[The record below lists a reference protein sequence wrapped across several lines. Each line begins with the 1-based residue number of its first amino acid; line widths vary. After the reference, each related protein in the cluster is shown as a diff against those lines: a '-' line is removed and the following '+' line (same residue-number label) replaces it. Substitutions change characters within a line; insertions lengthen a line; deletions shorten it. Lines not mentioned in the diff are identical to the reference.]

1 MTFKQTLNIIL
12 KQRGHGNK
20 KSNLAE
26 VKKTAA
32 ALGLQKLPFKNI
44 IVAGTNGKGTTAAL
58 LALALTESGR
68 KTGLFTSP
76 HIYEVTERIQIDGAN
91 ISRKDFAFYVNA
103 VLAKETVPLKF
114 FEVLTLASM
123 LYFKEKG
130 VEYVVCEC
138 GIGGR
143 KDCTNIFPRVLSI
156 ITSVDID
163 HSAILG
169 DTLAKIAWQKGGIIK
184 SGVPCVCGPLKKEAK
199 TVVKNIS
206 AAKKIKLLT
215 LGSKF
220 KLIKK
225 NYKNLQTVFRLG
237 GETFTLNLAGQA
249 QAQNAA
255 LVCLAAQNLGLP
267 KAALDKAF
275 LKINMPCRF
284 QVIPFGKRV
293 IIKDGAH
300 NPAAVKEFLK
310 TYTASPFYGPQNTLV
325 YAAMAD
331 KDYKTALKLLAAH
344 FKHIVLTSA
353 DRVKGVNPSFLARLL
368 NPCKADIKI
377 AENPASLNFK
387 NLSGNIIVA
396 GSFYLCAKTPTTPS

>member
-1 MTFKQTLNIIL
+1 MTFKQALNIIL

-32 ALGLQKLPFKNI
+32 ALGLQKLPFKNT
-44 IVAGTNGKGTTAAL
+44 IVAGTNGKGTTATL
-58 LALALTESGR
+58 LALALTEGGF

-76 HIYEVTERIQIDGAN
+76 HIYEVTERIKTDGVN

-103 VLAKETVPLKF
+103 VLSKETVPLKF
-114 FEVLTLASM
+114 FEVLTLAAM
-123 LYFKEKG
+123 LYFKDSG
-130 VEYVVCEC
+130 VDYVVCEC

-143 KDCTNIFPRVLSI
+143 KDCTNIFPRVLNI

-184 SGVPCVCGPLKKEAK
+184 SGVPCVCGPLKKEAE
-199 TVVKNIS
+199 TVINNIA
-206 AAKKIKLLT
+206 AAKKVIPLT
-215 LGSKF
+215 LKGKF
-220 KLIKK
+220 KLIKRD
-225 NYKNLQTVFRLG
+225 YKNLQTVFRLG
-237 GETFTLNLAGQA
+237 GETFTLKLAGAA

-267 KAALDKAF
+267 KTALEKAF
-275 LKINMPCRF
+275 LNIKMPCRF
-284 QVIPFGKRV
+284 EVIPFGKRV

-310 TYTASPFYGPQNTLV
+310 TYIASPFYGPQNTLI
-325 YAAMAD
+325 YGAMAD
-331 KDYKTALKLLAAH
+331 KDYKTALKLLEPH
-344 FKHIVLTSA
+344 FKHIVLTCA
-353 DRVKGVNPSFLARLL
+353 DSKKGVPMGDLKALL
-368 NPCKADIKI
+368 PDKNNVKTEA
-377 AENPASLNFK
+377 NASALNLK
-387 NLSGNIIVA
+387 NLSGNIVVA
-396 GSFYLCAKTPTTPS
+396 GSFYLCARII

>member
-44 IVAGTNGKGTTAAL
+44 IVAGTNGKGTTATL
-58 LALALTESGR
+58 LALALTEGGY

-76 HIYEVTERIQIDGAN
+76 HIYEVTERIKIDGAN

-114 FEVLTLASM
+114 FEVLTLATM
-123 LYFKEKG
+123 LYFKDKG
-130 VEYVVCEC
+130 VDYVVCEC

-143 KDCTNIFPRVLSI
+143 KDCTNIFPRVLGI

-184 SGVPCVCGPLKKEAK
+184 SGVPCVCGPLKKEAQ
-199 TVVKNIS
+199 TVIKNIAS
-206 AAKKIKLLT
+206 AKKAELLT
-215 LGSKF
+215 LKGKF
-220 KLIKK
+220 KITTK
-225 NYKNLQTVFRLG
+225 NYKNLQTAFSLG
-237 GETFTLNLAGQA
+237 GEAFTLNLAGAA

-255 LVCLAAQNLGLP
+255 LVCLAARNLGLT
-267 KAALDKAF
+267 KEAVDKAF
-275 LKINMPCRF
+275 LKIKMPCRF
-284 QVIPFGKRV
+284 QLIPFGKRF

-300 NPAAVKEFLK
+300 NPAAVKEFLN
-310 TYTASPFYGPQNTLV
+310 TYLASPFCSPQNTLV
-325 YAAMAD
+325 YAAMGD
-331 KDYKTALKLLAAH
+331 KDYKTALKLLAPN
-344 FKHIVLTSA
+344 FKHIVLTCA
-353 DRVKGVNPSFLARLL
+353 DAQKGVPTAVLRAIL
-368 NPCKADIKI
+368 PDKYDVKI
-377 AENPASLNFK
+377 AANPACLNLK
-387 NLSGNIIVA
+387 KLSGNIIIA
-396 GSFYLCAKTPTTPS
+396 GSFYLCAKTPVTPS

>member
-1 MTFKQTLNIIL
+1 MTFKQALNVIL

-44 IVAGTNGKGTTAAL
+44 IVAGTNGKGTTATL
-58 LALALTESGR
+58 LALALTSGGY

-76 HIYEVTERIQIDGAN
+76 HIYEVTERIKIDGAN

-114 FEVLTLASM
+114 FEVLTLAAM
-123 LYFKEKG
+123 LYFKDSG
-130 VEYVVCEC
+130 VDYVVCEC

-143 KDCTNIFPRVLSI
+143 KDCTNIFPRVLSV

-184 SGVPCVCGPLKKEAK
+184 SGVPCLCGPLKKEAQ
-199 TVVKNIS
+199 TVIKNIAS
-206 AAKKIKLLT
+206 AKKIEFKQLN
-215 LGSKF
+215 SKF
-220 KLIKK
+220 KIIKRD
-225 NYKNLQTVFRLG
+225 YKNLQTVFSFG
-237 GETFTLNLAGQA
+237 GESFKLKLAGAA

-255 LVCLAAQNLGLP
+255 LVCLAAQTLGLH
-267 KAALDKAF
+267 KEALDKAF
-275 LKINMPCRF
+275 LNIQMPCRF
-284 QVIPFGKRV
+284 QVLPLGKRFL
-293 IIKDGAH
+293 IKDGAH
-300 NPAAVKEFLK
+300 NPAAVKEFLN
-310 TYTASPFYGPQNTLV
+310 TYLASPFYSPNNTLI

-331 KDYKTALKLLAAH
+331 KDYKTALKMLSPH
-344 FKHIVLTSA
+344 FNHIVLTCA
-353 DRVKGVNPSFLARLL
+353 DTKKGVPVNDLKVLFSD
-368 NPCKADIKI
+368 KKDIKT
-377 AENPASLNFK
+377 AEKPSAINLK
-387 NLSGNIIVA
+387 KLSGNIVVA
-396 GSFYLCAKTPTTPS
+396 GSFYLCAQII

>member
-1 MTFKQTLNIIL
+1 MTFKQALNIIL

-44 IVAGTNGKGTTAAL
+44 IVAGTNGKGTTATL
-58 LALALTESGR
+58 LALALTEGGF

-76 HIYEVTERIQIDGAN
+76 HIYEVTERIKTDGVN

-103 VLAKETVPLKF
+103 VLSKETVPLKF
-114 FEVLTLASM
+114 FEVLTLAAM
-123 LYFKEKG
+123 LYFKDSG
-130 VEYVVCEC
+130 VDYVVCEC

-143 KDCTNIFPRVLSI
+143 KDCTNIFPRALSI

-184 SGVPCVCGPLKKEAK
+184 SGVPCVCGPLKKEAE
-199 TVVKNIS
+199 TVINNIA
-206 AAKKIKLLT
+206 AAKKVIPLT
-215 LGSKF
+215 LKGKF
-220 KLIKK
+220 KLIKRD
-225 NYKNLQTVFRLG
+225 YKNLQTVFRLG
-237 GETFTLNLAGQA
+237 GETFTLKLAGAA

-267 KAALDKAF
+267 KTALEKAF
-275 LKINMPCRF
+275 LNIKMPCRF
-284 QVIPFGKRV
+284 EVIPFGKRV

-310 TYTASPFYGPQNTLV
+310 TYIASPFYGHQNTLI
-325 YAAMAD
+325 YGAMAD
-331 KDYKTALKLLAAH
+331 KDYKTALKLLEPH
-344 FKHIVLTSA
+344 FKHIVLTCA
-353 DRVKGVNPSFLARLL
+353 DSKKGVPMGDLKALL
-368 NPCKADIKI
+368 PDKNNVKTEA
-377 AENPASLNFK
+377 NASALNLK
-387 NLSGNIIVA
+387 NLSGNIVVA
-396 GSFYLCAKTPTTPS
+396 GSFYLCARII